1 MVHEKQRLFELN
13 RCHGPSSRPPSPFI
27 ALKPLLLSHIIP
39 HLTRT
44 DVFNL
49 MLSCKA
55 FKDICQRNLWSI
67 FLFRETKDIKN
78 HPLKERFLNVNNWV
92 QLEKRMEK
100 YGIEEIKNLERFDVA
115 DEVFFPSDGGI
126 YDTTVNKKRV
136 FTIFSDHLRN
146 GSTPNLNLASIQLG
160 CYGRQRS
167 SSLRSSICRVFIPC
181 LEGPR
186 SLPGSLPAPPSRS
199 LSENTSEITISEDA
213 YNRYSR
219 SHPPGFINLI
229 INTNPGLSPRCLQAI
244 ADKKADR
251 CNYNISWRIQN
262 IIELCSG
269 ELEGMLKTTVAGY
282 AKKLIGEIMVEK
294 KGVLKEGFDEEVNFK
309 VTGLV
314 AEEFE
319 KVTIGIFAEK
329 CKEIVRGGLLQ
340 SSD

>member
-1 MVHEKQRLFELN
+1 ML
-13 RCHGPSSRPPSPFI
+13 
-27 ALKPLLLSHIIP
+27 
-39 HLTRT
+39 LTR
-44 DVFNL
+44 F
-49 MLSCKA
+49 S
-55 FKDICQRNLWSI
+55 
-67 FLFRETKDIKN
+67 FLVTE
-78 HPLKERFLNVNNWV
+78 
-92 QLEKRMEK
+92 
-100 YGIEEIKNLERFDVA
+100 A
-115 DEVFFPSDGGI
+115 
-126 YDTTVNKKRV
+126 
-136 FTIFSDHLRN
+136 FTIQQSTKSGCLLFSQIIFETAVLR
-146 GSTPNLNLASIQLG
+146 T
-160 CYGRQRS
+160 S
-167 SSLRSSICRVFIPC
+167 SWPVSNWAVMVDSVALLLRSSICRVFIPC

-186 SLPGSLPAPPSRS
+186 SLPGSLPAPPSRG

-213 YNRYSR
+213 YDRYSR

-251 CNYNISWRIQN
+251 CNYNIFWRIQN

-319 KVTIGIFAEK
+319 KVMIGIFAEK